1 MIFCGRNIL
10 PIFPLFF
17 FSGTFSH
24 MLQQIDVIQHFYG
37 ANGIADIVSQYCSSQ
52 KGIEKYT
59 QSKLF
64 YPMPDCGRQSCGQ
77 VLYTRKQVQSIE
89 FCKLHH
95 TEFPE
100 LLEDFPPGLMRF
112 LFDIYQESNA
122 LCHTFYGENNLAKNS
137 FIAAGG
143 QGMVCKCECGDCG
156 VEPSVTAQKGLLP
169 HKTSGVLSSQYLCSI
184 KIIKELTKTQFFRN
198 TRDDLAGIHEPKPIG
213 PRLDQYRKI
222 FVGPWLPV

>member
-1 MIFCGRNIL
+1 
-10 PIFPLFF
+10 
-17 FSGTFSH
+17 
-24 MLQQIDVIQHFYG
+24 
-37 ANGIADIVSQYCSSQ
+37 
-52 KGIEKYT
+52 
-59 QSKLF
+59 
-64 YPMPDCGRQSCGQ
+64 MPDCGRQSCGQ

-122 LCHTFYGENNLAKNS
+122 LCHTFYGENNLANNS

-169 HKTSGVLSSQYLCSI
+169 HKTSGAL
-184 KIIKELTKTQFFRN
+184 
-198 TRDDLAGIHEPKPIG
+198 
-213 PRLDQYRKI
+213 
-222 FVGPWLPV
+222 